1 MGRQKSGTAVGQ
13 RHGASTAWA
22 PARRRRAWILSSQEA
37 PRGYAKTG
45 LSFSAS
51 NFPEF
56 EGTTIGP
63 TTRSTSC
70 ADAFAGE
77 DPELEA
83 FAGEIRDGLIE
94 HLAARTGRRLGGVHA
109 VRGAERPREAQLAL
123 AAIQGTLRMSG
134 AFSRK
139 AKADVDPAD
148 AAGLVE
154 SVRIYTMFPQMPSPM
169 PSPTATP
176 EELKDEMATRAER
189 MRQSGR
195 DPHTDR
201 HGRVYT
207 HISTPNVSNTIHG
220 VYLTLDA
227 TGLLDDIPP
236 ALDLFGTKEVERE
249 WVLLQDLK
257 GTGPCRTPSRRSS
270 RASSSASSSRR
281 RHRAALRGASSNV
294 DATPPTL
301 LFVVRTAHNVSMSV
315 PRMRAAFGAPSSLS
329 SSCNFRTFSMTL
341 ISVDV
346 VSAPQKAAQSLA
358 ISPAL
363 NTSEPRFTVPAMR
376 GTCNNEASSSR
387 SSTDVRGWTTPPWFV
402 NRQ

>member
-1 MGRQKSGTAVGQ
+1 MATLRMLFALFFATAASLKAPTSRLHPTWAPQDLTRDNAGFAPIPEDDYVKQYERNQALWPVEFFVIVYRRIRDGTAEVLVRRSANGTSKYGVGT
-13 RHGASTAWA
+13 GA
-22 PARRRRAWILSSQEA
+22 PATRWILSSQEA

-45 LSFSAS
+45 LSFAASTCVEINQCVRSASPNLISTQAS

-56 EGTTIGP
+56 DADVDWTYDKIDI
-63 TTRSTSC
+63 R
-70 ADAFAGE
+70 ADAFAGD

-94 HLAARTGRRLGGVHA
+94 HLAARAGSAWEESTLSV
-109 VRGAERPREAQLAL
+109 VRSVLERPNSL

-134 AFSRK
+134 AFAQK
-139 AKADVDPAD
+139 ATRNAADLAK
-148 AAGLVE
+148 

-176 EELKDEMATRAER
+176 DELRREMDTRAER

-249 WVLLQDLK
+249 WVSLQDLEVLDSVSDPK
-257 GTGPCRTPSRRSS
+257 
-270 RASSSASSSRR
+270 
-281 RHRAALRGASSNV
+281 
-294 DATPPTL
+294 PT
-301 LFVVRTAHNVSMSV
+301 FISGFIVRQLVAEGV
-315 PRMRAAFGAPSSLS
+315 
-329 SSCNFRTFSMTL
+329 
-341 ISVDV
+341 I
-346 VSAPQKAAQSLA
+346 
-358 ISPAL
+358 
-363 NTSEPRFTVPAMR
+363 
-376 GTCNNEASSSR
+376 
-387 SSTDVRGWTTPPWFV
+387 DVR
-402 NRQ
+402 R

>member
-1 MGRQKSGTAVGQ
+1 MALLQVLLALALPNALSLKAPTT
-13 RHGASTAWA
+13 HAWA
-22 PARRRRAWILSSQEA
+22 PQDLTKDRAGFAPIPEDDYVKQYERNQALWPVEFFVIVYRRIRDGTAEVLVRRSANGTSKYGVGTGAPATRWILSSQEA

-56 EGTTIGP
+56 DADEDWSYDKVDI
-63 TTRSTSC
+63 C
-70 ADAFAGE
+70 ADAFAGQ

-94 HLAARTGRRLGGVHA
+94 HLAARAGTDAWEQSTLSV
-109 VRGAERPREAQLAL
+109 VRSVLERPNSL

-134 AFSRK
+134 AFAQK
-139 AKADVDPAD
+139 ATRNAADLAK
-148 AAGLVE
+148 

-169 PSPTATP
+169 PAPTATP

-249 WVLLQDLK
+249 WVSLQDLEVLDSVSDPK
-257 GTGPCRTPSRRSS
+257 PTFISGFIVRQLVAEG
-270 RASSSASSSRR
+270 
-281 RHRAALRGASSNV
+281 V
-294 DATPPTL
+294 IDA
-301 LFVVRTAHNVSMSV
+301 R
-315 PRMRAAFGAPSSLS
+315 
-329 SSCNFRTFSMTL
+329 
-341 ISVDV
+341 
-346 VSAPQKAAQSLA
+346 
-358 ISPAL
+358 
-363 NTSEPRFTVPAMR
+363 
-376 GTCNNEASSSR
+376 
-387 SSTDVRGWTTPPWFV
+387 
-402 NRQ
+402 